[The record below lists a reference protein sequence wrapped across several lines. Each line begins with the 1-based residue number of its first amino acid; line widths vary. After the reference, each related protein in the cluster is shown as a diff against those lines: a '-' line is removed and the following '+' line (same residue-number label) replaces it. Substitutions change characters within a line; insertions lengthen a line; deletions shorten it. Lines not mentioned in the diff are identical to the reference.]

1 MGFGIFM
8 KIKNGNEAVSRRL
21 KKNAILVEKL
31 IWKWGQ
37 SVSKTKIKAEWGSS
51 VTKIKIKDDCPGL

>member
-37 SVSKTKIKAEWGSS
+37 PVSKPKIKAEWGSS
-51 VTKIKIKDDCPGL
+51 VTKINIKDDYPGL